1 MTGNRIKDERF
12 SKNAKDDVHY
22 YSLPAEGIGN
32 FCSIVRRRRIT
43 AAAITTAKE
52 WIDDFSSALCPG
64 PDDEMGSSS

>member
-32 FCSIVRRRRIT
+32 FCSIVRR
-43 AAAITTAKE
+43 
-52 WIDDFSSALCPG
+52 
-64 PDDEMGSSS
+64 